1 MLRFVEKPS
10 QDLAERYFDSG
21 DFFWNVGI
29 FLCKASTL
37 IEMFETHAPD
47 ILAAC
52 RSALADATEDLSFKV
67 LGDAYAQAPAISLDY
82 AIAEKA
88 TNLRCV
94 PLASAWSDVG
104 SWPALWAFLE
114 KNQDGN
120 VVQGQGDI
128 MLENVRNSYVYGDH
142 GCVALVGVENLI
154 VVAMTTPFSSPQR
167 RRRSRSGRSSIASR
181 ATVTTKRRSMPGS
194 TARGAGIKA

>member
-1 MLRFVEKPS
+1 MQGLDPYRDVRDPC
-10 QDLAERYFDSG
+10 AGDS
-21 DFFWNVGI
+21 
-29 FLCKASTL
+29 S
-37 IEMFETHAPD
+37 
-47 ILAAC
+47 AC
-52 RSALADATEDLSFKV
+52 RSALAGAIEDMNFKV

-94 PLASAWSDVG
+94 PLATAWSDVG
-104 SWPALWAFLE
+104 SWSALWAFLE

-142 GCVALVGVENLI
+142 GCVALVGVEDLI
-154 VVAMTTPFSSPQR
+154 VVAMEDAVLVASKRRQNLSGTSST
-167 RRRSRSGRSSIASR
+167 ASR
-181 ATVTTKRRSMPGS
+181 ATVTTRRCNMPGS
-194 TARGAGIKA
+194 TAHGAGIKA